1 MIYKRKQFGDK
12 DFRRRFSKINGIK
25 IIPHPN
31 LSGDWDRYTPSNWWW
46 SINPDLVNFI
56 EVKQC
61 FESLTS
67 EECDEYQ
74 EEINFWLDLAHEYG
88 NNFDM
93 KKFIQNIS
101 SDISVQRTSY
111 TITGDIISGFLG
123 KDAKI
128 YTFIN
133 QHDIYRT
140 IQFLATPATKNYPEL
155 DINEDYSITATGYIE
170 INRYAKVQ
178 FVAENIEI
186 LGKCSREQ
194 EYEKSAEMCKDIF
207 AALES
212 QHKIELSLRQGDYI
226 GIITGGSKEHPC
238 RGYGDFK
245 KKTIWQSVRKKDLH
259 PKTFF
264 ININDIDEI
273 VQSIEKFNSYS
284 PPNRCRMLFIIR
296 GGGDPEDLCRY
307 SSPKLVKAIYD
318 SEIPVITGIG
328 HCDDE
333 LLCNLVAAKDCGTP
347 TGVANFLNS
356 LTQSSTRRF
365 VNKVI
370 TKFGF

>member
-12 DFRRRFSKINGIK
+12 DFRYRFSKINGIK

-31 LSGDWDRYTPSNWWW
+31 LSGDWDRYNPSNWWW
-46 SINPDLVNFI
+46 NINPDLVDFI
-56 EVKQC
+56 EIKKC
-61 FESLTS
+61 IASLTP
-67 EECDEYQ
+67 EECDTYQ
-74 EEINFWLDLAHEYG
+74 EEIDFWHNLALEYG
-88 NNFDM
+88 KNFDM

-101 SDISVQRTSY
+101 SDISVQRHSY
-111 TITGDIISGFLG
+111 TITGDIISGFWG
-123 KDAKI
+123 KDSKL

-133 QHDIYRT
+133 HHDIYRT
-140 IQFLATPATKNYPEL
+140 IQFLATPTTQNYPEL
-155 DINEDYSITATGYIE
+155 DINEDYSITATGHIE

-178 FVAENIEI
+178 FVAESIEI

-194 EYEKSAEMCKDIF
+194 EYEQAAEMCKDIF
-207 AALES
+207 NILDK
-212 QHKIELSLRQGDYI
+212 QPKIEISLRQGDSI
-226 GIITGGSKEHPC
+226 GIITGGSKVYPC

-245 KKTIWQSVRKKDLH
+245 KKTILKSVNKKDLRLR
-259 PKTFF
+259 TFF

-273 VQSIEKFNSYS
+273 VQSIDKFNNYS
-284 PPNRCRMLFIIR
+284 PPNRCKLIFIIR

-307 SSPKLVKAIYD
+307 SSPQLVKAIYN
-318 SEIPVITGIG
+318 SEIPVVTGIG

-370 TKFGF
+370 TKFGL